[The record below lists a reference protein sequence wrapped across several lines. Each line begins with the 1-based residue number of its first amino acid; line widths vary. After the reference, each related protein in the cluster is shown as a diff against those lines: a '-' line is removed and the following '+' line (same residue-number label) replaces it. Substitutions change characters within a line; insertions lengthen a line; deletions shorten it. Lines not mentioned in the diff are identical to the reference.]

1 MTTLEPASA
10 VAAAKC
16 LTARLWVPGMGAL
29 DPGALHPR
37 PCAWEDFTRDEL
49 AHLLADFNSE
59 AGYNDRT
66 NRYADQA
73 VQRFRA
79 SPDQSRQ
86 VRAAQY
92 PEEATR

>member
-16 LTARLWVPGMGAL
+16 LVSRLWVPGTMP
-29 DPGALHPR
+29 DPAAFHPR

-49 AHLLADFNSE
+49 AHMLADFNAE
-59 AGYNDRT
+59 AGYDDRT